1 MIPML
6 SDTLN
11 HVSIRAHVTKRI
23 AKRWETCTMALA
35 VLFALALALPAHAQ
49 QFQLLY
55 AFPWGK
61 TGDERLGRKASSL
74 LRVNG
79 NFYGTTTVGGR
90 PNQGTVFEFTS
101 TGALTNLYSFNRF
114 RNSSDGSSPFGPL
127 IRDRAGNLYGTTPYG
142 GTYGGDCF
150 DGCGTVFKVS
160 PTGEETILH
169 VFAGAPADGANPYA
183 GLTAD
188 SAGNLYG
195 TTFVGGSGCAN
206 QGCGTVFKITPAGV
220 ETVLYRFTGGA
231 DGSIPEQVDL
241 VIDSAGNLY
250 GTTSKGGDL
259 TCLGSRGEGCGVVFK
274 IDPTGHETVVYTFTG
289 GVSGEYPQTGLARD
303 SLGNLYGM
311 ATAGGSNQ
319 NLVFKVDPA
328 GNETVLY
335 LFPAEDTGG
344 SRATLL
350 LDPAGNLFG
359 TTAYGGSFGAGNVF
373 ELSSQDVYIS
383 LHDFNGTDGSS
394 PGGLLRD
401 SAGNLYGTTILGGL
415 GWGVIFKIT
424 P

>member
-6 SDTLN
+6 FATLTRI
-11 HVSIRAHVTKRI
+11 SSCAHVTKKI
-23 AKRWETCTMALA
+23 AKRWQTCATALA
-35 VLFALALALPAHAQ
+35 VLFALALPAHAQ

-61 TGDERLGRKASSL
+61 TGDERLGRHASSL

-101 TGALTNLYSFNRF
+101 TGAVTNFYTFNRF
-114 RNSSDGSSPFGPL
+114 SNSSDGWNPFGPL

-142 GTYGGDCF
+142 GSYAGDCF
-150 DGCGTVFKVS
+150 NGCGTVFKLS

-169 VFAGAPADGANPYA
+169 VFAGAPDGANPYA

-195 TTFVGGSGCAN
+195 TTSGGGSGCAN

-220 ETVLYRFTGGA
+220 ETVLYSFTGGA
-231 DGSIPEQVDL
+231 DGSIPEEVSL

-250 GTTSKGGDL
+250 GTTANGGDL
-259 TCLGSRGEGCGVVFK
+259 TCVGSRGAGCGVVFK
-274 IDPTGHETVVYTFTG
+274 IDPTGHETVLYTFTG
-289 GVSGEYPQTGLARD
+289 GLSGEYPQTGLVRD

-311 ATAGGSNQ
+311 ATAGGTNQ
-319 NLVFKVDPA
+319 DLVFKVDPA

-335 LFPAEDTGG
+335 LFPTEDTGG
-344 SRATLL
+344 SRAALL

-359 TTAYGGSFGAGNVF
+359 TTISGGSFREGNVF
-373 ELSSQDVYIS
+373 ELSSQGVYTS
-383 LHDFNGTDGSS
+383 LHDFDGTDGSS
-394 PGGLLRD
+394 PGGLVRD
-401 SAGNLYGTTILGGL
+401 SAGNLYGTTSQGGF

>member
-1 MIPML
+1 ML
-6 SDTLN
+6 SATLTRI
-11 HVSIRAHVTKRI
+11 SSCAHVTKRI
-23 AKRWETCTMALA
+23 AKRWNSCATALA
-35 VLFALALALPAHAQ
+35 VLFALGLALPAHAQ

-61 TGDERLGRKASSL
+61 TGDERLGRDPSSL

-79 NFYGTTTVGGR
+79 NFYGTTTLGGR
-90 PNQGTVFEFTS
+90 PNEGTVFEFTS
-101 TGALTNLYSFNRF
+101 NGALTNLYSFNHW
-114 RNSSDGSSPFGPL
+114 RNSSEGRNPFGKL

-142 GTYGGDCF
+142 GTYINDCF
-150 DGCGTVFKVS
+150 NGCGTVFKLS

-169 VFAGAPADGANPYA
+169 IFAEAPGDGANPEA

-195 TTFVGGSGCAN
+195 TTYVGGSGCSN
-206 QGCGTVFKITPAGV
+206 GGCGTVYKITPAGV
-220 ETVLYRFTGGA
+220 ETVLYSFTGGA
-231 DGSIPEQVDL
+231 DGSFPLFGEL

-250 GTTSKGGDL
+250 GTTLKGGDL
-259 TCLGSRGEGCGVVFK
+259 TCLGSRREGCGVVFK
-274 IDPTGHETVVYTFTG
+274 IDPTGHETVLYTFPG
-289 GVSGEYPQTGLARD
+289 GVSGEYPQAGLARD

-319 NLVFKVDPA
+319 DLVFKVDPA

-335 LFPAEDTGG
+335 LFPEGGG
-344 SRATLL
+344 STAPLL
-350 LDPAGNLFG
+350 LDPAGNLYG
-359 TTAYGGSFGAGNVF
+359 TKGGGSFGAGNVF
-373 ELSSQDVYIS
+373 ELSSQGVYTS
-383 LHDFNGTDGSS
+383 LHDFDGFDGSG
-394 PGGLLRD
+394 PEGLLRD